1 MYLIPDEVDI
11 KDPPIIVKRM
21 QKRDMSK
28 LRKRANDEYV
38 VMPDVDIDEVTARK
52 TAAIPSFGIMK
63 KQKSKVSV
71 IMIIPKC
78 KSS

>member
-38 VMPDVDIDEVTARK
+38 LIPDVDIDEVTAK
-52 TAAIPSFGIMK
+52 NTPAIPSF
-63 KQKSKVSV
+63 
-71 IMIIPKC
+71 
-78 KSS
+78 

>member
-38 VMPDVDIDEVTARK
+38 VIPDVDIEEVIAKK
-52 TAAIPSFGIMK
+52 TSAIPSVGIK
-63 KQKSKVSV
+63 KK
-71 IMIIPKC
+71 
-78 KSS
+78 